1 MTSNFVYSKFFRIF
15 YSKQLIMTQIIIW
28 MVAAYGMTTILVYGS
43 IFEST
48 RQSIHKWGN
57 NPFLPL
63 QGLGKFIS
71 GLISCMLCTSTWVG
85 FFFSLCLGGLTTQFG
100 IGWLPAIFFDGMFT
114 AGSVWAINAIVEFF
128 EESRITK

>member
-1 MTSNFVYSKFFRIF
+1 MA
-15 YSKQLIMTQIIIW
+15 QIIIW
-28 MVAAYGMTTILVYGS
+28 MIAAYGMTTILVYGS

-48 RQSIHKWGN
+48 RQSIHRWGN

-85 FFFSLCLGGLTTQFG
+85 FFFSLCLGGLTTTQFG